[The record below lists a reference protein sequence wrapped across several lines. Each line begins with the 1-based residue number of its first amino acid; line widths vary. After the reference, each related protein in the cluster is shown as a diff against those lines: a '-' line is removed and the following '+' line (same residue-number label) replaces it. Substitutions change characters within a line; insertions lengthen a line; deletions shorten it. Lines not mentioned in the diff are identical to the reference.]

1 MSVIST
7 STAAYLLVGW
17 VAASLGA
24 CSNDGGRTPPQH
36 DAEVDAGG
44 TGNDAGAAA
53 KGDASATQDA
63 AGRADA
69 AVARVDAGADASAD
83 ASVDASTAGARMW
96 WESAS
101 LTQVSWAPGDCVIS
115 VLDDPSQIP
124 PLKWEPLALGN
135 LTGETP
141 VIPAAWTRYRY
152 RELAGGNSWMLGV
165 VADWTVVE
173 VRSPAGEA
181 LYGFKTQGCS
191 ADAVARTSRGVCVHF
206 SSREADLGALACGD
220 LHRPEPLIE
229 IPKHGFLHASS
240 EEVTVIEVD
249 GDHKVLFVDLR
260 DERVIETTAVH
271 SFSEATAHGRDAFTL
286 NLAQGPVNSYR
297 GVIYRWDGASGY
309 EMVWDPM
316 TLGVVNVH
324 ALDGELVWTETELG
338 SPKTGTSIY
347 RAPWPPAGATL
358 DPTLV
363 RKLDQVSFE
372 GMSVLAAGQLAIRGS
387 NRIDLVD
394 LNNGARRTV
403 FVGARWSASN
413 TFLNERSLVLWL
425 FDKPDINAYLSFRV
439 NLSDVLSLPAD

>member
-1 MSVIST
+1 MNVRSISA
-7 STAAYLLVGW
+7 AAYLLVGW
-17 VAASLGA
+17 GAASLGA

-36 DAEVDAGG
+36 DAEVDAGS

-53 KGDASATQDA
+53 NGDASATHDA

-83 ASVDASTAGARMW
+83 ASVDASTEVARMW

-101 LTQVSWAPGDCVIS
+101 MTQVSWAPGNCVIS

-141 VIPAAWTRYRY
+141 VVPMTWTRYRY
-152 RELAGGNSWMLGV
+152 RELSDGNSWMLGD
-165 VADWTVVE
+165 VADWSVVE
-173 VRSPAGEA
+173 VRSPGGEA
-181 LYGFKTQGCS
+181 LFGFKTQGCS
-191 ADAVARTSRGVCVHF
+191 ASGVARTSRGVCVHF
-206 SSREADLGALACGD
+206 SSHEAGRGALACGD
-220 LHRPEPLIE
+220 LHRPDALIE
-229 IPKHGFLHASS
+229 VPKHGFLYASS

-249 GDHKVLFVDLR
+249 GDHKVLIVDLR
-260 DERVIETTAVH
+260 DERVIETTAV

-286 NLAQGPVNSYR
+286 NLVQDPANSHR
-297 GVIYRWDGASGY
+297 GVIFRWNGASGY

-347 RAPWPPAGATL
+347 RAPWPPAATL
-358 DPTLV
+358 DRTLV

-372 GMSVLAAGQLAIRGS
+372 GRSVLAAGQLAIRGS

-394 LNNGARRTV
+394 LDNGARRTV

-425 FDKPDINAYLSFRV
+425 FDKPDLNAYVSFRAD
-439 NLSDVLSLPAD
+439 LSDVLALPVD